1 MLELLYKSTT
11 DELNMLDS
19 MVEWARIKYASEAF
33 SPEKIKLAQA
43 VKKAFETIN
52 ENAVTKYIHF
62 SNEIE
67 DGIYVFADR
76 KMLLS
81 ILQNIV
87 SNSLKHTPNEG
98 KITISARR
106 KEDKIIVGIKDTG
119 TGMSEE
125 IMKNLFTPQIISLSN
140 ARKDGNGAG
149 IGLLLVKSFIE
160 QNGGEIWA
168 ESIEGQGSS
177 FYFTLPAKEQSKM
190 NMQFLNNRNELAME
204 RPNLQRQL

>member
-62 SNEIE
+62 NNEIE
-67 DGIYVFADR
+67 DSINVFADR

-87 SNSLKHTPNEG
+87 SNSLKHTPNGG

-106 KEDKIIVGIKDTG
+106 KEDKIIIGIKDTG

-125 IMKNLFTPQIISLSN
+125 IMKNLFTPQIISLSS

-168 ESIEGQGSS
+168 ESIEGEGSS
-177 FYFTLPAKEQSKM
+177 FYFTLPAKEQGKT